1 MSRYQRWTSPLL
13 LCQRLHTA
21 VVCLK
26 SRTGTEHRWLA
37 RHLKDPFVKA
47 VKQQNYRCRSAF
59 KLLEIDDKHRV
70 LCPGLSVLDC
80 GAAPGAWSQ
89 VAIQR
94 VNALGTDANAPVGFV
109 LGVDL
114 LRIAPLE
121 GAVFLSNADVTDPS
135 TLNKIQEL
143 LPSGK
148 ADVILSDMA
157 PNATGIQEL
166 DHEKLINLCLSVL
179 DMSSSILQP
188 GGIMLCKFW
197 NGRDA
202 QLLQSRL
209 MEHFCNVRTIKPQ
222 ASRKESAESYYLARG
237 RVLAGSRRRAEE
249 GDPSRR
255 RRWRRGAMENL
266 EDNTTVFST
275 LRSLNNFISQRMEG
289 TSGLA
294 TPGSSQNTL
303 HMQYQQRVQLEE
315 QAGQIHSKSQLLQV
329 EREKMQMELSHKR
342 ARIELEKAAN
352 MNARNY
358 EHEAD
363 RNQELLTRIKQ
374 YQEREVEAENK
385 LKEQIEMNKSYKKS
399 METMSKKLQEK
410 ESKLAE
416 ANETISM
423 LEGRMSELKWSLMNQ
438 EMQTASQ
445 ESQREELLEQLDVQL
460 KKWQEASQQIQTLQA
475 SQTLMAEYEQKI
487 KDLEQKLSLQEQDA
501 AIVKN
506 MKAELARFPKMER
519 ELRQLREENAYFR
532 EMKENNGLLKE
543 EVEGLQR
550 KLERYEKVQASLVAL
565 ELENEKLLGKLKSW
579 EKLDQSTGL
588 NIRTPDDL
596 SRQIVALQQREL
608 ALKEQNTNITNSA
621 RILEKARQQLQ
632 EEVLRIQNQLLDEK
646 KKREQHE
653 ALVRR
658 LQKRVLLLT
667 KERDGMR
674 AILESYDSELTPSE
688 HSPQLSRRMREAEE
702 MVQKVH
708 AHNTEMEA
716 QLSQVVEEVGNQKQR
731 ADMLEAELKFLKSQ
745 TCTADQSLFV
755 TQEEVNMLRLKI
767 EELEAERGRLEE
779 ENKCLEM
786 KLEKLTLQGDY
797 DPSKTKVLHF
807 SMNPASLAKQQ
818 RKEEQQQLQEECERL
833 RELVRV
839 LEGGGSI
846 SDNPEGVGS
855 LHSPQEIAELKKQV
869 ESAELKN
876 QRLKEVFQTKIQEFR
891 KVCYTLTG
899 YQIDI
904 TTENQYRLTSI
915 YAEHQGDCLLFK
927 ASSSSGGKMQLL
939 ETEFSR
945 TVRELIDLHLLHQD
959 SIPAFLSAV
968 TLDLFSRQTVA

>member
-1 MSRYQRWTSPLL
+1 
-13 LCQRLHTA
+13 
-21 VVCLK
+21 
-26 SRTGTEHRWLA
+26 
-37 RHLKDPFVKA
+37 
-47 VKQQNYRCRSAF
+47 
-59 KLLEIDDKHRV
+59 
-70 LCPGLSVLDC
+70 
-80 GAAPGAWSQ
+80 
-89 VAIQR
+89 
-94 VNALGTDANAPVGFV
+94 
-109 LGVDL
+109 
-114 LRIAPLE
+114 
-121 GAVFLSNADVTDPS
+121 
-135 TLNKIQEL
+135 
-143 LPSGK
+143 
-148 ADVILSDMA
+148 
-157 PNATGIQEL
+157 
-166 DHEKLINLCLSVL
+166 
-179 DMSSSILQP
+179 
-188 GGIMLCKFW
+188 
-197 NGRDA
+197 
-202 QLLQSRL
+202 
-209 MEHFCNVRTIKPQ
+209 ME
-222 ASRKESAESYYLARG
+222 
-237 RVLAGSRRRAEE
+237 
-249 GDPSRR
+249 D
-255 RRWRRGAMENL
+255 L

-294 TPGSSQNTL
+294 TPGSSQSSL
-303 HMQYQQRVQLEE
+303 QIQYQQRMQLEE

-352 MNARNY
+352 TNARNY
-358 EHEAD
+358 EREAD

-374 YQEREVEAENK
+374 YQERETEAENK
-385 LKEQIEMNKSYKKS
+385 LKEQMEMNKSYKKS

-416 ANETISM
+416 ANETITI
-423 LEGRMSELKWSLMNQ
+423 LKGKISELQWSIMNQ
-438 EMQTASQ
+438 EMQLKSQ
-445 ESQREELLEQLDVQL
+445 DSQKQELMEQLDVQH

-475 SQTLMAEYEQKI
+475 SQSLLTEYEQKI
-487 KDLEQKLSLQEQDA
+487 KDLEHKFSQQEHDA
-501 AIVKN
+501 LIVKN

-543 EVEGLQR
+543 EVDGLQR
-550 KLERYEKVQASLVAL
+550 KLERYEKVQAQLVTV

-608 ALKEQNTNITNSA
+608 VLKEQNSTITNSA

-632 EEVLRIQNQLLDEK
+632 EEMLRIQSQLLDEK

-688 HSPQLSRRMREAEE
+688 HSPQLNRRMREAEE
-702 MVQKVH
+702 MVQKLH
-708 AHNTEMEA
+708 AHNTELEV
-716 QLSQVVEEVGNQKQR
+716 QLSQVLEEVGNHKQR
-731 ADMLEAELKFLKSQ
+731 AEMLEVEMKVLKSQ
-745 TCTADQSLFV
+745 ECTAEQSTV
-755 TQEEVNMLRLKI
+755 ITKEEVDTLRLKI
-767 EELEAERGRLEE
+767 EELEAERSKLEE
-779 ENKCLEM
+779 ENRSLEM

-797 DPSKTKVLHF
+797 DPSRTKVLHF

-833 RELVRV
+833 REMVRV

-846 SDNPEGVGS
+846 PGNLEGVGS
-855 LHSPQEIAELKKQV
+855 FQSPQEVAELKKQV

-927 ASSSSGGKMQLL
+927 
-939 ETEFSR
+939 
-945 TVRELIDLHLLHQD
+945 
-959 SIPAFLSAV
+959 
-968 TLDLFSRQTVA
+968 

>member
-1 MSRYQRWTSPLL
+1 
-13 LCQRLHTA
+13 
-21 VVCLK
+21 
-26 SRTGTEHRWLA
+26 
-37 RHLKDPFVKA
+37 
-47 VKQQNYRCRSAF
+47 
-59 KLLEIDDKHRV
+59 
-70 LCPGLSVLDC
+70 
-80 GAAPGAWSQ
+80 
-89 VAIQR
+89 
-94 VNALGTDANAPVGFV
+94 
-109 LGVDL
+109 
-114 LRIAPLE
+114 
-121 GAVFLSNADVTDPS
+121 
-135 TLNKIQEL
+135 
-143 LPSGK
+143 
-148 ADVILSDMA
+148 
-157 PNATGIQEL
+157 
-166 DHEKLINLCLSVL
+166 
-179 DMSSSILQP
+179 
-188 GGIMLCKFW
+188 
-197 NGRDA
+197 
-202 QLLQSRL
+202 
-209 MEHFCNVRTIKPQ
+209 
-222 ASRKESAESYYLARG
+222 
-237 RVLAGSRRRAEE
+237 
-249 GDPSRR
+249 
-255 RRWRRGAMENL
+255 
-266 EDNTTVFST
+266 
-275 LRSLNNFISQRMEG
+275 
-289 TSGLA
+289 
-294 TPGSSQNTL
+294 
-303 HMQYQQRVQLEE
+303 QLEE

-352 MNARNY
+352 TNARNY
-358 EHEAD
+358 EREAD

-374 YQEREVEAENK
+374 YQERETEAENK
-385 LKEQIEMNKSYKKS
+385 LKEQVEMNKSYKKS

-416 ANETISM
+416 ANETITV
-423 LEGRMSELKWSLMNQ
+423 LKGKISELQWNIMNQ
-438 EMQTASQ
+438 EMQMTSQ
-445 ESQREELLEQLDVQL
+445 DSQKQELMEQLDVQH

-475 SQTLMAEYEQKI
+475 SQSLLGEYEQKI
-487 KDLEQKLSLQEQDA
+487 KDLEQKLSHQEHDA
-501 AIVKN
+501 LIVKN

-550 KLERYEKVQASLVAL
+550 KLERYEKVQAQLVTV

-608 ALKEQNTNITNSA
+608 ALKEQNSTITNSA

-632 EEVLRIQNQLLDEK
+632 EEILRIQSQLLDEK

-688 HSPQLSRRMREAEE
+688 HSPQLNRRMREAEE
-702 MVQKVH
+702 MVQKLH
-708 AHNTEMEA
+708 AHNTELEA
-716 QLSQVVEEVGNQKQR
+716 QLSQVLEEVGNHKQR
-731 ADMLEAELKFLKSQ
+731 AEMLEVEMKVLKSQ
-745 TCTADQSLFV
+745 ECTAEQS
-755 TQEEVNMLRLKI
+755 TIITKEEVDTLRLKI
-767 EELEAERGRLEE
+767 EELEAERGKLEE
-779 ENKCLEM
+779 ENRCLEM

-797 DPSKTKVLHF
+797 DPSRTKVLHF
-807 SMNPASLAKQQ
+807 SMNPASLARQQ

-846 SDNPEGVGS
+846 PANLEGVGS
-855 LHSPQEIAELKKQV
+855 FQSPQEIAELKKQV

-904 TTENQYRLTSI
+904 TTENQYRLSSI

-927 ASSSSGGKMQLL
+927 
-939 ETEFSR
+939 
-945 TVRELIDLHLLHQD
+945 
-959 SIPAFLSAV
+959 
-968 TLDLFSRQTVA
+968 

>member
-1 MSRYQRWTSPLL
+1 M
-13 LCQRLHTA
+13 
-21 VVCLK
+21 
-26 SRTGTEHRWLA
+26 E
-37 RHLKDPFVKA
+37 D
-47 VKQQNYRCRSAF
+47 
-59 KLLEIDDKHRV
+59 LE
-70 LCPGLSVLDC
+70 
-80 GAAPGAWSQ
+80 
-89 VAIQR
+89 
-94 VNALGTDANAPVGFV
+94 N
-109 LGVDL
+109 
-114 LRIAPLE
+114 
-121 GAVFLSNADVTDPS
+121 
-135 TLNKIQEL
+135 
-143 LPSGK
+143 
-148 ADVILSDMA
+148 
-157 PNATGIQEL
+157 
-166 DHEKLINLCLSVL
+166 
-179 DMSSSILQP
+179 
-188 GGIMLCKFW
+188 
-197 NGRDA
+197 
-202 QLLQSRL
+202 
-209 MEHFCNVRTIKPQ
+209 
-222 ASRKESAESYYLARG
+222 
-237 RVLAGSRRRAEE
+237 
-249 GDPSRR
+249 
-255 RRWRRGAMENL
+255 
-266 EDNTTVFST
+266 NTTVFST

-289 TSGLA
+289 VSGLA
-294 TPGSSQNTL
+294 TPGSSQSSL
-303 HMQYQQRVQLEE
+303 QIQYQQRVQLEE

-352 MNARNY
+352 TNARNY
-358 EHEAD
+358 EREAD

-374 YQEREVEAENK
+374 YQERETEAENK
-385 LKEQIEMNKSYKKS
+385 LKEQMEMNKSYKKS

-410 ESKLAE
+410 ENKLAE
-416 ANETISM
+416 ANETIAI
-423 LEGRMSELKWSLMNQ
+423 LKGKISELQWNIMNQ
-438 EMQTASQ
+438 EMQMTSQ
-445 ESQREELLEQLDVQL
+445 DSQKQELMEQLDVQQ

-475 SQTLMAEYEQKI
+475 GQSLLAEYEQKI
-487 KDLEQKLSLQEQDA
+487 KDLEQKLSQQEHDA
-501 AIVKN
+501 VIVKN

-550 KLERYEKVQASLVAL
+550 KLERYEKVQAQLVTV

-608 ALKEQNTNITNSA
+608 VLKEQNSTITNSA
-621 RILEKARQQLQ
+621 RMLEKARQQLQ
-632 EEVLRIQNQLLDEK
+632 EEILRVQSQLLDEK

-702 MVQKVH
+702 MVQKLH
-708 AHNTEMEA
+708 AHNTELEG
-716 QLSQVVEEVGNQKQR
+716 QLSQVLEEVGNHKQR
-731 ADMLEAELKFLKSQ
+731 AEMLEVEMKVLKSQ
-745 TCTADQSLFV
+745 ESTAEQSTV
-755 TQEEVNMLRLKI
+755 ITKEEVDTLRLKI
-767 EELEAERGRLEE
+767 EELEAERSKLEE
-779 ENKCLEM
+779 ENRSLEM
-786 KLEKLTLQGDY
+786 KLEKLTVQGDY
-797 DPSKTKVLHF
+797 DPSRTKVLHF

-846 SDNPEGVGS
+846 PGNLEGVGS
-855 LHSPQEIAELKKQV
+855 FQSPQEVAELKKQV

-904 TTENQYRLTSI
+904 TTENQYRLSSI

-927 ASSSSGGKMQLL
+927 ICAVASHPLAAAPPFSTSTSVTKPPLPLSVKPKCTCSSPPAH
-939 ETEFSR
+939 
-945 TVRELIDLHLLHQD
+945 REEMINDG
-959 SIPAFLSAV
+959 
-968 TLDLFSRQTVA
+968 

>member
-1 MSRYQRWTSPLL
+1 
-13 LCQRLHTA
+13 
-21 VVCLK
+21 
-26 SRTGTEHRWLA
+26 
-37 RHLKDPFVKA
+37 
-47 VKQQNYRCRSAF
+47 
-59 KLLEIDDKHRV
+59 
-70 LCPGLSVLDC
+70 
-80 GAAPGAWSQ
+80 
-89 VAIQR
+89 
-94 VNALGTDANAPVGFV
+94 
-109 LGVDL
+109 
-114 LRIAPLE
+114 
-121 GAVFLSNADVTDPS
+121 
-135 TLNKIQEL
+135 
-143 LPSGK
+143 
-148 ADVILSDMA
+148 
-157 PNATGIQEL
+157 
-166 DHEKLINLCLSVL
+166 
-179 DMSSSILQP
+179 
-188 GGIMLCKFW
+188 
-197 NGRDA
+197 
-202 QLLQSRL
+202 
-209 MEHFCNVRTIKPQ
+209 ME
-222 ASRKESAESYYLARG
+222 
-237 RVLAGSRRRAEE
+237 
-249 GDPSRR
+249 D
-255 RRWRRGAMENL
+255 L

-275 LRSLNNFISQRMEG
+275 LRSLNNFISRRMEG
-289 TSGLA
+289 VSGLA
-294 TPGSSQNTL
+294 TPGSSQSSIQI
-303 HMQYQQRVQLEE
+303 QYQQRMQLEE

-352 MNARNY
+352 TNARNY
-358 EHEAD
+358 EREAD

-374 YQEREVEAENK
+374 YQERETEAENK
-385 LKEQIEMNKSYKKS
+385 LKEQMEMNKSYKKS

-416 ANETISM
+416 ANETITI
-423 LEGRMSELKWSLMNQ
+423 LKGKISELQWNIMNQ
-438 EMQTASQ
+438 EMQMTSQ
-445 ESQREELLEQLDVQL
+445 DSQKQELMEQLDVQH
-460 KKWQEASQQIQTLQA
+460 KKWQEASQQIQTLQT
-475 SQTLMAEYEQKI
+475 SQSLLGEYEQKI
-487 KDLEQKLSLQEQDA
+487 KDLEQKFSQQEHDA
-501 AIVKN
+501 LIVKN

-550 KLERYEKVQASLVAL
+550 KLERYEKVQAQLVTV
-565 ELENEKLLGKLKSW
+565 ELENEKLLEKLKSW

-608 ALKEQNTNITNSA
+608 VLKEQNSTVTNSA

-632 EEVLRIQNQLLDEK
+632 EEILRVQSQLLDEK

-688 HSPQLSRRMREAEE
+688 HSPQLNRRMREAEE
-702 MVQKVH
+702 MVQKLH
-708 AHNTEMEA
+708 AHNTELEA
-716 QLSQVVEEVGNQKQR
+716 QLSQVLEEVGNHKQR
-731 ADMLEAELKFLKSQ
+731 AEMLEVEMKVLKSQ
-745 TCTADQSLFV
+745 ECTAEQSTV
-755 TQEEVNMLRLKI
+755 ITKEEVDTLRLKI
-767 EELEAERGRLEE
+767 EELEAERSRLEE
-779 ENKCLEM
+779 QNRSLEM

-797 DPSKTKVLHF
+797 DPSRTKVLHF

-846 SDNPEGVGS
+846 PGNLEGVGS
-855 LHSPQEIAELKKQV
+855 FQSQQEIAELKKQV

-945 TVRELIDLHLLHQD
+945 TIRELIELHLLRQD
-959 SIPAFLSAV
+959 SIPAFLSAL
-968 TLDLFSRQTVA
+968 TLDLFSRQTIT

>member
-1 MSRYQRWTSPLL
+1 
-13 LCQRLHTA
+13 
-21 VVCLK
+21 
-26 SRTGTEHRWLA
+26 
-37 RHLKDPFVKA
+37 
-47 VKQQNYRCRSAF
+47 
-59 KLLEIDDKHRV
+59 
-70 LCPGLSVLDC
+70 
-80 GAAPGAWSQ
+80 
-89 VAIQR
+89 
-94 VNALGTDANAPVGFV
+94 
-109 LGVDL
+109 
-114 LRIAPLE
+114 
-121 GAVFLSNADVTDPS
+121 
-135 TLNKIQEL
+135 
-143 LPSGK
+143 
-148 ADVILSDMA
+148 
-157 PNATGIQEL
+157 
-166 DHEKLINLCLSVL
+166 
-179 DMSSSILQP
+179 
-188 GGIMLCKFW
+188 
-197 NGRDA
+197 
-202 QLLQSRL
+202 
-209 MEHFCNVRTIKPQ
+209 ME
-222 ASRKESAESYYLARG
+222 
-237 RVLAGSRRRAEE
+237 
-249 GDPSRR
+249 D
-255 RRWRRGAMENL
+255 L

-289 TSGLA
+289 VSGLA
-294 TPGSSQNTL
+294 TPGSSQSSL
-303 HMQYQQRVQLEE
+303 QIQYQQRMQLEE

-352 MNARNY
+352 TNARNY
-358 EHEAD
+358 EREAD

-374 YQEREVEAENK
+374 YQERETEAENK
-385 LKEQIEMNKSYKKS
+385 LKEQMEMNKSYKKS

-416 ANETISM
+416 ANETITV
-423 LEGRMSELKWSLMNQ
+423 LKGKISELQWNIMNQ
-438 EMQTASQ
+438 EMQMTSQ
-445 ESQREELLEQLDVQL
+445 DSQKQELMEQLDVQH

-475 SQTLMAEYEQKI
+475 SQSLLAEYEQKI
-487 KDLEQKLSLQEQDA
+487 KDLEQKFSQQEHDA
-501 AIVKN
+501 LIVKN

-519 ELRQLREENAYFR
+519 ELHQLREENAYFR

-550 KLERYEKVQASLVAL
+550 KLERYEKVQAQLVAV

-608 ALKEQNTNITNSA
+608 VLKEQNSTITNSA

-632 EEVLRIQNQLLDEK
+632 EEILRIQSQLLDEK

-688 HSPQLSRRMREAEE
+688 HSPQLNRRMREAEE
-702 MVQKVH
+702 MVQKLH
-708 AHNTEMEA
+708 AHNTELEA
-716 QLSQVVEEVGNQKQR
+716 QLSQVLEEVGNHKQR
-731 ADMLEAELKFLKSQ
+731 AEMLEVEMKVLKSQ
-745 TCTADQSLFV
+745 ECTAEQSTV
-755 TQEEVNMLRLKI
+755 ITKEEVDMLRLKI
-767 EELEAERGRLEE
+767 EELEAERSKLEE
-779 ENKCLEM
+779 ENRSLEM

-797 DPSKTKVLHF
+797 DPSRTKVLHF

-846 SDNPEGVGS
+846 PGNLEGVGS
-855 LHSPQEIAELKKQV
+855 FQSPQEIAELKKQV

-945 TVRELIDLHLLHQD
+945 TIRELIELHLLRQD
-959 SIPAFLSAV
+959 SIPAFLSAL
-968 TLDLFSRQTVA
+968 TLDLFSRQTIA

>member
-1 MSRYQRWTSPLL
+1 
-13 LCQRLHTA
+13 
-21 VVCLK
+21 
-26 SRTGTEHRWLA
+26 
-37 RHLKDPFVKA
+37 
-47 VKQQNYRCRSAF
+47 
-59 KLLEIDDKHRV
+59 
-70 LCPGLSVLDC
+70 
-80 GAAPGAWSQ
+80 
-89 VAIQR
+89 
-94 VNALGTDANAPVGFV
+94 
-109 LGVDL
+109 
-114 LRIAPLE
+114 
-121 GAVFLSNADVTDPS
+121 
-135 TLNKIQEL
+135 
-143 LPSGK
+143 
-148 ADVILSDMA
+148 
-157 PNATGIQEL
+157 
-166 DHEKLINLCLSVL
+166 
-179 DMSSSILQP
+179 
-188 GGIMLCKFW
+188 
-197 NGRDA
+197 
-202 QLLQSRL
+202 
-209 MEHFCNVRTIKPQ
+209 ME
-222 ASRKESAESYYLARG
+222 
-237 RVLAGSRRRAEE
+237 
-249 GDPSRR
+249 D
-255 RRWRRGAMENL
+255 L

-289 TSGLA
+289 VSGLA
-294 TPGSSQNTL
+294 TPGSSQSSL
-303 HMQYQQRVQLEE
+303 QIQYQQRVQLEE

-352 MNARNY
+352 TNARNY
-358 EHEAD
+358 EREAD

-374 YQEREVEAENK
+374 YQERETEAENK
-385 LKEQIEMNKSYKKS
+385 LKEQMEMNKSYKKS

-416 ANETISM
+416 ANETITI
-423 LEGRMSELKWSLMNQ
+423 LKGKISELQWNIMNQ
-438 EMQTASQ
+438 EMQMTSQ
-445 ESQREELLEQLDVQL
+445 DSQKQELMEQLDVQQ

-475 SQTLMAEYEQKI
+475 SQSLLAEYEQKI
-487 KDLEQKLSLQEQDA
+487 KDLEQKFSQQEHDA
-501 AIVKN
+501 LIVKN

-550 KLERYEKVQASLVAL
+550 KLERYEKVQAQLVTV

-608 ALKEQNTNITNSA
+608 VLKEQNSTITNSA

-632 EEVLRIQNQLLDEK
+632 EEILRIQSQLLDEK

-688 HSPQLSRRMREAEE
+688 HSPQLNRRMREAEE
-702 MVQKVH
+702 MVQKLH
-708 AHNTEMEA
+708 AHNTELEA
-716 QLSQVVEEVGNQKQR
+716 QLSQVTEEVGNHKQR
-731 ADMLEAELKFLKSQ
+731 AEMLEVEMKVLKSQ
-745 TCTADQSLFV
+745 ECTAEQSTV
-755 TQEEVNMLRLKI
+755 ITKEEVDTLRLKI
-767 EELEAERGRLEE
+767 EELEAERSKLEE
-779 ENKCLEM
+779 ENRSLEM

-797 DPSKTKVLHF
+797 DPSRTKVLHF

-846 SDNPEGVGS
+846 PGNLEGVGS
-855 LHSPQEIAELKKQV
+855 FQSPQEIAELKKQV

-945 TVRELIDLHLLHQD
+945 TIRELIELHLLRQD
-959 SIPAFLSAV
+959 SIPAFLSAL
-968 TLDLFSRQTVA
+968 TLDLFSRQTIA

>member
-1 MSRYQRWTSPLL
+1 M
-13 LCQRLHTA
+13 
-21 VVCLK
+21 
-26 SRTGTEHRWLA
+26 E
-37 RHLKDPFVKA
+37 D
-47 VKQQNYRCRSAF
+47 
-59 KLLEIDDKHRV
+59 LE
-70 LCPGLSVLDC
+70 
-80 GAAPGAWSQ
+80 
-89 VAIQR
+89 
-94 VNALGTDANAPVGFV
+94 N
-109 LGVDL
+109 
-114 LRIAPLE
+114 
-121 GAVFLSNADVTDPS
+121 
-135 TLNKIQEL
+135 
-143 LPSGK
+143 
-148 ADVILSDMA
+148 
-157 PNATGIQEL
+157 
-166 DHEKLINLCLSVL
+166 
-179 DMSSSILQP
+179 
-188 GGIMLCKFW
+188 
-197 NGRDA
+197 
-202 QLLQSRL
+202 
-209 MEHFCNVRTIKPQ
+209 
-222 ASRKESAESYYLARG
+222 
-237 RVLAGSRRRAEE
+237 
-249 GDPSRR
+249 
-255 RRWRRGAMENL
+255 
-266 EDNTTVFST
+266 NTTVFST
-275 LRSLNNFISQRMEG
+275 LRSLNNFIAQRVEG
-289 TSGLA
+289 MSGLA
-294 TPGSSQNTL
+294 TPGSSQSSL
-303 HMQYQQRVQLEE
+303 QMQYQQRVQLEE

-352 MNARNY
+352 TNARNY
-358 EHEAD
+358 EREAD

-374 YQEREVEAENK
+374 YQEREMEAENK

-416 ANETISM
+416 ANETITV
-423 LEGRMSELKWSLMNQ
+423 LKGKISELQWNIMNQ
-438 EMQTASQ
+438 EMQMTSQ
-445 ESQREELLEQLDVQL
+445 DSQKQELMEQLDVQH

-475 SQTLMAEYEQKI
+475 SQSLLAEYEQKI
-487 KDLEQKLSLQEQDA
+487 KDLEQKFSQQEHDA
-501 AIVKN
+501 LIVKN

-550 KLERYEKVQASLVAL
+550 KLERYEKVQAQLVTL

-608 ALKEQNTNITNSA
+608 VLKEQNSTITNNA

-632 EEVLRIQNQLLDEK
+632 EETVRVQSQLLDEK

-688 HSPQLSRRMREAEE
+688 HSPQLNRRMREAEE
-702 MVQKVH
+702 MVQKLH
-708 AHNTEMEA
+708 AHNTELEG
-716 QLSQVVEEVGNQKQR
+716 QLSQVLEEVGNQKQR
-731 ADMLEAELKFLKSQ
+731 AEMLEVEMKVLKSQ
-745 TCTADQSLFV
+745 ECTADQSLFV
-755 TQEEVNMLRLKI
+755 SKEEVDALRLKI
-767 EELEAERGRLEE
+767 EELEAERSKLEG
-779 ENKCLEM
+779 ENRALEM

-833 RELVRV
+833 RELVRM

-846 SDNPEGVGS
+846 PESLEGVGS
-855 LHSPQEIAELKKQV
+855 FQSPQEIAELKKQV

-945 TVRELIDLHLLHQD
+945 TIRELIELHLLRQD
-959 SIPAFLSAV
+959 SIPAFLSAL
-968 TLDLFSRQTVA
+968 TLDLFSRQTIT